1 MTDGR
6 DAFSA
11 FVADH
16 ERRLL
21 SLALLLTGDRGLA
34 EDLLQTALLTTYRH
48 WARVSRAESPLAYV
62 RRVLVN
68 IHISWR
74 RRLMST
80 EQVLE
85 VIPDPGGGD
94 PQATHAVEA
103 DVRRAL
109 ARLSPRV
116 RAVLVLRYFEDLT
129 ERETAQL
136 LGCSPSTVNTHA
148 TRGLAALRRTLGSD
162 DDGAV
167 TAPRKGLS

>member
-6 DAFSA
+6 EAFST
-11 FVADH
+11 FVVDH

-21 SLALLLTGDRGLA
+21 GVALLLTGDRGLA

-48 WARVSRAESPLAYV
+48 WARVSRADSPLAYV

-68 IHISWR
+68 THLSWR

-85 VIPDPGGGD
+85 VIPDRGGGD
-94 PQATHAVEA
+94 PQTTHAVEA
-103 DVRRAL
+103 DIRQAL
-109 ARLSPRV
+109 ATLSPRV

-129 ERETAQL
+129 ERETAEL
-136 LGCSPSTVNTHA
+136 LGCSASTVNTHA
-148 TRGLAALRRTLGSD
+148 TRGLAALRRTLSPND
-162 DDGAV
+162 DAV
-167 TAPRKGLS
+167 ATPRKGQS

>member
-6 DAFSA
+6 DAFTA
-11 FVADH
+11 FVVDH

-21 SLALLLTGDRGLA
+21 ALALLLTGDRGLA

-48 WARVSRAESPLAYV
+48 WGRVSRAESPLAYV
-62 RRVLVN
+62 RRVLIN
-68 IHISWR
+68 THLSWR

-85 VIPDPGGGD
+85 VLPDPGGPD
-94 PQATHAVEA
+94 PQAAHAVEA
-103 DVRRAL
+103 DLRRAL
-109 ARLSPRV
+109 AELSPRV

-129 ERETAQL
+129 ERETAKL
-136 LGCSPSTVNTHA
+136 LGCSTSTVSTHA
-148 TRGLAALRRTLGSD
+148 ARGLATLRRTLAPA

-167 TAPRKGLS
+167 ASPRKGRS